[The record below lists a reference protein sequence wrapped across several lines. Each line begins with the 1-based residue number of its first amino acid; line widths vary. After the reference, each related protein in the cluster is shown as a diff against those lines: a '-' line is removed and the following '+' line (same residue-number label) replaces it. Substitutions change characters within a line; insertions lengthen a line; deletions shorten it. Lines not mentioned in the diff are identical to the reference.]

1 MDITVI
7 TGALTSIKTILDIS
21 KTLQDQKIVSAINSA
36 VADVQVKLIEAQ
48 QQIMAVQDE
57 NRSLKETLAE
67 VHDHKSL
74 EALVSFHDAA
84 YWKKREDGK
93 EDGPYCPSCWDLNRK
108 LVVPAISDSNG
119 RVALLFCSHHSA
131 PRRFSV
137 PVHLVRHL
145 NPRNRS
151 DD

>member
-1 MDITVI
+1 VDITVI

-57 NRSLKETLAE
+57 NRTLKDKLAE
-67 VHDHKSL
+67 LQDNKAL
-74 EALVSFHDAA
+74 EAMVTFHDAA

-93 EDGPYCPSCWDLNRK
+93 EDGPYCPSCWDLSRK
-108 LVVPAISDSNG
+108 LVVPAVSDSDG
-119 RVALLFCSHHSA
+119 RRAILFCPHHNA
-131 PRRFSV
+131 PRRFTV
-137 PVHLVRHL
+137 PIHLVQHL
-145 NPRNRS
+145 NPRS
-151 DD
+151 SSE